1 MWRLKLLEYLT
12 AGIQTQKGCFKSEI
26 DARWGG
32 GQLVESLAIF
42 RRSAA
47 SAAPS
52 TRVSTVPEMARRA
65 LTTDTELIDLIS

>member
-1 MWRLKLLEYLT
+1 M
-12 AGIQTQKGCFKSEI
+12 QTQKGCFKTEI

-32 GQLVESLAIF
+32 GQLVESLAMF

-52 TRVSTVPEMARRA
+52 PYVFTVPEVARRA
-65 LTTDTELIDLIS
+65 LTTDTELIDLGS